1 MTNIFKKYKIN
12 TLINV
17 SLSQLSNDT
26 IDNAVLEKIKEKYEN
41 KISKYGYI
49 KEISIIKRSA
59 GIAMKEHFNSSF
71 QFKAICCAIICNP
84 SIDTILQATIVSSN
98 NACFKAE
105 VKDNDKVIIDIIIPR
120 LTAGLNH
127 EYDIQDINID
137 DKIYIKIC
145 RKRYHYNDTK
155 IVVIG
160 MVVNDPNNIQDD
172 DPEEL
177 VDMIGG
183 NNTINDEIIEVISSE
198 DLDDV
203 DEVDD
208 DELNDKI
215 NYETIIDLAVNKKHT
230 DLDVIKH
237 DDDDDDSKDDDYD
250 DYDDYDDVYGYK
262 DD

>member
-17 SLSQLSNDT
+17 SLLQLSNDT
-26 IDNAVLEKIKEKYEN
+26 IDNAVLERIKEKYEN

-84 SIDTILQATIVSSN
+84 SIDTILKATIVSSN
-98 NACFKAE
+98 NAGFKAE
-105 VKDNDKVIIDIIIPR
+105 VKDNDKVVIDIIIPR

-127 EYDIQDINID
+127 EYDIQDLNIND
-137 DKIYIKIC
+137 NIYIKIC

-183 NNTINDEIIEVISSE
+183 NTVITDEIIEVISPD
-198 DLDDV
+198 DLDEV

-208 DELNDKI
+208 EELDNEMIDD
-215 NYETIIDLAVNKKHT
+215 ETIIDLVEIKESPII
-230 DLDVIKH
+230 DLNEVEV
-237 DDDDDDSKDDDYD
+237 DDDDEPDIDDEYGDDYD
-250 DYDDYDDVYGYK
+250 DD
-262 DD
+262 

>member
-17 SLSQLSNDT
+17 SLLQLSNDT

-49 KEISIIKRSA
+49 KEINIIKRSP

-71 QFKAICCAIICNP
+71 QFKAICCALICNP
-84 SIDTILQATIVSSN
+84 SIDTVLKATITSSN
-98 NACFKAE
+98 NAGFKAE
-105 VKDNDKVIIDIIIPR
+105 VKDNDKVIIDIIIPK

-127 EYDIQDINID
+127 EYDIQELNIND
-137 DKIYIKIC
+137 NIYVKIC

-160 MVVNDPNNIQDD
+160 MVVNDPNIIQDD
-172 DPEEL
+172 DPKEL
-177 VDMIGG
+177 VDMIVS
-183 NNTINDEIIEVISSE
+183 NTAITDEIIEVISPD
-198 DLDDV
+198 DL

-208 DELNDKI
+208 DELDNEIIDDGTMIDLIENK
-215 NYETIIDLAVNKKHT
+215 ESTIIDLNEVEP
-230 DLDVIKH
+230 
-237 DDDDDDSKDDDYD
+237 DDDDDLDIDDDEEYDNDYD
-250 DYDDYDDVYGYK
+250 DD
-262 DD
+262 

>member
-17 SLSQLSNDT
+17 SLLQLSNDT

-49 KEISIIKRSA
+49 KEINIIKRSP

-71 QFKAICCAIICNP
+71 QFKAICCALICNP
-84 SIDTILQATIVSSN
+84 SIDTILQATITSSN
-98 NACFKAE
+98 NAGFKAE
-105 VKDNDKVIIDIIIPR
+105 VKDNDKVIIDIIIPK

-127 EYDIQDINID
+127 EYDIQELNIND
-137 DKIYIKIC
+137 NIYVKIC

-160 MVVNDPNNIQDD
+160 MVVNDPNIIQDD

-177 VDMIGG
+177 VDMIVS
-183 NNTINDEIIEVISSE
+183 NTAITDEIIEVISPD
-198 DLDDV
+198 DL

-208 DELNDKI
+208 DELDNEIIDDGTMIDLIENK
-215 NYETIIDLAVNKKHT
+215 ESTIIDLNEVEP
-230 DLDVIKH
+230 
-237 DDDDDDSKDDDYD
+237 DDDDDLDIDDDEEYDNDYD
-250 DYDDYDDVYGYK
+250 DD
-262 DD
+262 

>member
-17 SLSQLSNDT
+17 SLLQLSNDT

-49 KEISIIKRSA
+49 KEINIIKRSP

-71 QFKAICCAIICNP
+71 QFKAICCALICNP
-84 SIDTILQATIVSSN
+84 SIDTVLKATITSSN
-98 NACFKAE
+98 NAGFKAE
-105 VKDNDKVIIDIIIPR
+105 VKDNDKVIIDIIIPK

-127 EYDIQDINID
+127 EYDIQELNIND
-137 DKIYIKIC
+137 NIYVKIC

-160 MVVNDPNNIQDD
+160 MVVNDPNIIQDD

-177 VDMIGG
+177 VDMIVS
-183 NNTINDEIIEVISSE
+183 NTAITDEIIEVISPD
-198 DLDDV
+198 DL

-208 DELNDKI
+208 DELDNEIIDDGTMIDLIENK
-215 NYETIIDLAVNKKHT
+215 ESTIIDLNEVEP
-230 DLDVIKH
+230 
-237 DDDDDDSKDDDYD
+237 DDDDDLDIDDEEEYDNDYD
-250 DYDDYDDVYGYK
+250 DD
-262 DD
+262 

>member
-17 SLSQLSNDT
+17 SLLQLSNNT

-71 QFKAICCAIICNP
+71 QFKATCCAIICNP

-98 NACFKAE
+98 NAGFKAE

-127 EYDIQDINID
+127 EYDIQDLNID
-137 DKIYIKIC
+137 DNIYIKIC

-160 MVVNDPNNIQDD
+160 IVVNDPNNIQDD

-177 VDMIGG
+177 VDMIGD
-183 NNTINDEIIEVISSE
+183 NTAITDEIIEVISHD
-198 DLDDV
+198 DLDEI

-208 DELNDKI
+208 EELDNETIDDD
-215 NYETIIDLAVNKKHT
+215 TIIDLVEIKESPT
-230 DLDVIKH
+230 VDLNEVDA
-237 DDDDDDSKDDDYD
+237 DDDDDQDYDDDYN
-250 DYDDYDDVYGYK
+250 DYDDD
-262 DD
+262 

>member
-17 SLSQLSNDT
+17 SLLQLSNDT

-49 KEISIIKRSA
+49 KEINIIKRSP

-71 QFKAICCAIICNP
+71 QFKAICCALICNP
-84 SIDTILQATIVSSN
+84 SIDTVLKATITSSN
-98 NACFKAE
+98 NAGFKAE
-105 VKDNDKVIIDIIIPR
+105 VKDNDKVIIDIIIPK

-127 EYDIQDINID
+127 EYDIQELNIND
-137 DKIYIKIC
+137 NIYVKIC

-160 MVVNDPNNIQDD
+160 MVVNDPNIIQDD

-177 VDMIGG
+177 VDMIVS
-183 NNTINDEIIEVISSE
+183 NTAITDEIIEVISPD
-198 DLDDV
+198 DL

-208 DELNDKI
+208 DELDNEIIDDGTMIDLIENK
-215 NYETIIDLAVNKKHT
+215 ESTIIDLNEVEP
-230 DLDVIKH
+230 
-237 DDDDDDSKDDDYD
+237 DDDDLDIDDDEEYDNDYD
-250 DYDDYDDVYGYK
+250 DD
-262 DD
+262 

>member
-17 SLSQLSNDT
+17 SLLQLSNDT

-84 SIDTILQATIVSSN
+84 SIDTILKATIVSSN
-98 NACFKAE
+98 NAGFKAE
-105 VKDNDKVIIDIIIPR
+105 VKDTDTDKVIIDIIIPR

-127 EYDIQDINID
+127 EYDIQNINIGD
-137 DKIYIKIC
+137 NIYIKIC

-177 VDMIGG
+177 VDMI
-183 NNTINDEIIEVISSE
+183 NNNNVITDEITEVINLDDE
-198 DLDDV
+198 DDEDDEVNEDDLDDDTI
-203 DEVDD
+203 DE
-208 DELNDKI
+208 
-215 NYETIIDLAVNKKHT
+215 ETIIDLVETKKNPII
-230 DLDVIKH
+230 DLNEVEV
-237 DDDDDDSKDDDYD
+237 DDDDDPDIDDEYGDDYD
-250 DYDDYDDVYGYK
+250 DD
-262 DD
+262 

>member
-17 SLSQLSNDT
+17 SLLQLSNDT

-49 KEISIIKRSA
+49 KEINIIKRSA

-84 SIDTILQATIVSSN
+84 SIDTVLQATIISSN
-98 NACFKAE
+98 NAGFKAE

-127 EYDIQDINID
+127 EYDIQDLNID
-137 DKIYIKIC
+137 DNIYIKIC
-145 RKRYHYNDTK
+145 RKRYHHNDTK

-172 DPEEL
+172 DPDEL
-177 VDMIGG
+177 VDMIS
-183 NNTINDEIIEVISSE
+183 NNIIAPDEIIEVISPD
-198 DLDDV
+198 DL

-208 DELNDKI
+208 DELDN
-215 NYETIIDLAVNKKHT
+215 EIIDDGTMIDLIENKESPVI
-230 DLDVIKH
+230 DLNDVEP
-237 DDDDDDSKDDDYD
+237 DDDDDIDIDDEYGDDNDYD
-250 DYDDYDDVYGYK
+250 
-262 DD
+262 

>member
-17 SLSQLSNDT
+17 SLLQLSNDT

-49 KEISIIKRSA
+49 KEINIIKRSP
-59 GIAMKEHFNSSF
+59 GIAMKEHFNSSL
-71 QFKAICCAIICNP
+71 QFKAICCALICNP
-84 SIDTILQATIVSSN
+84 SIDTVLKATITSSN
-98 NACFKAE
+98 NAGFKAE
-105 VKDNDKVIIDIIIPR
+105 VKDNDKVIIDIIIPK

-127 EYDIQDINID
+127 EYDIQELNIND
-137 DKIYIKIC
+137 NIYVKIC

-160 MVVNDPNNIQDD
+160 MVVNDPNIIQDD

-177 VDMIGG
+177 VDMIVS
-183 NNTINDEIIEVISSE
+183 NTAITDEIIEVISPD
-198 DLDDV
+198 DL

-208 DELNDKI
+208 DELDNEIIDDGTMIDLIENK
-215 NYETIIDLAVNKKHT
+215 ESTIIDLNEVEP
-230 DLDVIKH
+230 
-237 DDDDDDSKDDDYD
+237 DDDDDLDIDDDEEYDNDYD
-250 DYDDYDDVYGYK
+250 DD
-262 DD
+262 

>member
-17 SLSQLSNDT
+17 SLLQLSNDT

-49 KEISIIKRSA
+49 KEINIIKRSP

-71 QFKAICCAIICNP
+71 QFKAICCALICNP
-84 SIDTILQATIVSSN
+84 SIDTVLKATITSSN
-98 NACFKAE
+98 NAGFKAE
-105 VKDNDKVIIDIIIPR
+105 VKDNDKVIIDIIIPK

-127 EYDIQDINID
+127 EYDIQELNIND
-137 DKIYIKIC
+137 NIYVKIC

-160 MVVNDPNNIQDD
+160 MVVNDPNIIQDD

-177 VDMIGG
+177 VDMIVS
-183 NNTINDEIIEVISSE
+183 NTAITDEIIEVISPD
-198 DLDDV
+198 DL

-208 DELNDKI
+208 DELDNEIIDDGTMIDLIENK
-215 NYETIIDLAVNKKHT
+215 ESTIIDLNEVEP
-230 DLDVIKH
+230 
-237 DDDDDDSKDDDYD
+237 DDDDDLDIDDEEYDNDYD
-250 DYDDYDDVYGYK
+250 DD
-262 DD
+262 

>member
-17 SLSQLSNDT
+17 SLLQLSNDT

-49 KEISIIKRSA
+49 KEINIIKRSP

-71 QFKAICCAIICNP
+71 QFKAICCALICNP
-84 SIDTILQATIVSSN
+84 SIDTVLKATITSSN
-98 NACFKAE
+98 NAGFKAE
-105 VKDNDKVIIDIIIPR
+105 VKDNDKVIIDIIIPK

-127 EYDIQDINID
+127 EYDIQELNIND
-137 DKIYIKIC
+137 NIYVKIC

-160 MVVNDPNNIQDD
+160 MVVNDPSIIQDD

-177 VDMIGG
+177 VDMIVS
-183 NNTINDEIIEVISSE
+183 NTAITDEIIEVISPD
-198 DLDDV
+198 DL

-208 DELNDKI
+208 DELDNEIIDDGTMIDLIENK
-215 NYETIIDLAVNKKHT
+215 ESTIIDLNEVEP
-230 DLDVIKH
+230 
-237 DDDDDDSKDDDYD
+237 DDDDDLDIDDDEEYDYD
-250 DYDDYDDVYGYK
+250 DD
-262 DD
+262 

>member
-17 SLSQLSNDT
+17 SLLQLSNDT

-49 KEISIIKRSA
+49 KEINIIKRSP

-71 QFKAICCAIICNP
+71 QFKAICCALICNP
-84 SIDTILQATIVSSN
+84 SIDTVLKATITSSN
-98 NACFKAE
+98 NAGFKAE
-105 VKDNDKVIIDIIIPR
+105 VKDNDKVIIDIIIPK

-127 EYDIQDINID
+127 EYDIQELNIND
-137 DKIYIKIC
+137 NIYVKIC

-160 MVVNDPNNIQDD
+160 MVVNDPNIIQDD

-177 VDMIGG
+177 VDMIVS
-183 NNTINDEIIEVISSE
+183 NTAITDEIIEVISPD
-198 DLDDV
+198 DL

-208 DELNDKI
+208 DELDNEIIDDGTMIDLIENK
-215 NYETIIDLAVNKKHT
+215 ESTIIDLNEVEP
-230 DLDVIKH
+230 
-237 DDDDDDSKDDDYD
+237 DDDDDLDIDDDEEYDNDYD
-250 DYDDYDDVYGYK
+250 DD
-262 DD
+262 

>member
-17 SLSQLSNDT
+17 SLLQLSNDT

-71 QFKAICCAIICNP
+71 QFKAICCALICNP
-84 SIDTILQATIVSSN
+84 SIDTVLKATITSSN
-98 NACFKAE
+98 NAGFKAE
-105 VKDNDKVIIDIIIPR
+105 VKDNDKVIIDIIIPK

-127 EYDIQDINID
+127 EYDIQELNIND
-137 DKIYIKIC
+137 NIYVKIC

-160 MVVNDPNNIQDD
+160 MVVNDPNIIQDD

-177 VDMIGG
+177 VDMIVS
-183 NNTINDEIIEVISSE
+183 NTAITDEIIEVISPD
-198 DLDDV
+198 DL

-208 DELNDKI
+208 DELDNEIIDDGTMIDLIENK
-215 NYETIIDLAVNKKHT
+215 ESTIIDLNEVEP
-230 DLDVIKH
+230 
-237 DDDDDDSKDDDYD
+237 DDDDDLDIDDEEYDNDYD
-250 DYDDYDDVYGYK
+250 DD
-262 DD
+262 

>member
-49 KEISIIKRSA
+49 KEISIIKRSP

-84 SIDTILQATIVSSN
+84 SIDTILHATIVSSN
-98 NACFKAE
+98 NAGFKAE

-127 EYDIQDINID
+127 EYDIQDLNID

-160 MVVNDPNNIQDD
+160 MVVNDPNNIPDD

-183 NNTINDEIIEVISSE
+183 NTTIDDEIVE
-198 DLDDV
+198 DLSSDDL
-203 DEVDD
+203 DEGYEVND
-208 DELNDKI
+208 DELNNRMED
-215 NYETIIDLAVNKKHT
+215 ETMIDLVEIKESLY
-230 DLDVIKH
+230 DLDAENDDDV
-237 DDDDDDSKDDDYD
+237 DDDDDDDDEYGNED
-250 DYDDYDDVYGYK
+250 D
-262 DD
+262 